1 MASGHKAQPLKIGAK
16 ILSRHRTQAV
26 SKMMEKASF
35 LLQEGYLDE
44 AEKAYQDMLTICPEH
59 CESLTMLGAVYL
71 QQGRLD
77 EAEKTYKDILVLQPQ
92 YCNAFTMLAMVYRQR
107 RNYEEAAS
115 TLEASLKINPNQQDA
130 FYNLALI
137 LQSMER
143 DEEALLSFDHAIA
156 LNPSYADAYWNKA
169 LLKLRL
175 GHYEE
180 GWELYEWR
188 WKTELK
194 EFAPSFLQPLWLGQE
209 SLAGKTIFLHA
220 EQGLG
225 DTIQFCRY
233 VSMVEALGAKV
244 ILAIP
249 ESLSKLTSTL
259 KGSFQIITDRKLAI
273 EFDYHCP
280 LMSLPLA
287 FKTTLETIPAGTY
300 LYADSIKKIQ
310 WKERL
315 GVKTKP
321 RIGVVWSGSR
331 EFKYDRKRSIPFDTF
346 STLLS
351 SELAEFFD
359 FHSLQREICTEY
371 KHSLS
376 RVSVKTH
383 MTDLHDFSETAAL
396 ISELDLVISVDTA
409 VVHLA
414 GALGKPVWV
423 LLPYDPD
430 FRWLT
435 EREDSPWYPTAR
447 LFRQTQAGEWEGVI
461 EAVSIALKAKKF
473 S

>member
-1 MASGHKAQPLKIGAK
+1 M
-16 ILSRHRTQAV
+16 
-26 SKMMEKASF
+26 
-35 LLQEGYLDE
+35 
-44 AEKAYQDMLTICPEH
+44 YQDILTVYPEH
-59 CESLTMLGAVYL
+59 CEALTMLGAVYL

-77 EAEKTYKDILVLQPQ
+77 EAEKTYKDILLLHPE

-107 RNYEEAAS
+107 GNYEEAAS
-115 TLEASLKINPNQQDA
+115 TLEVSVKINPNQQDA
-130 FYNLALI
+130 FYNLGLI

-188 WKTELK
+188 WKTVQK
-194 EFAPSFLQPLWLGQE
+194 EYASQFSQPLWLGPE
-209 SLAGKTIFLHA
+209 SLKDKTILLYG

-225 DTIQFCRY
+225 DAIQFCRY
-233 VSMVEALGAKV
+233 IPKLEALGAKV
-244 ILAIP
+244 ILKVQ
-249 ESLSKLTSTL
+249 ESLSKILSTL
-259 KGSFQIITDRKLAI
+259 KGQFQIITDEKLVPAC
-273 EFDYHCP
+273 DYQCP
-280 LMSLPLA
+280 LLSLPLA
-287 FKTTLETIPAGTY
+287 FKTTIETIPAGTY
-300 LYADSIKKIQ
+300 LCVDPIKQQQ

-315 GVKTKP
+315 GVKIKP
-321 RIGVVWSGSR
+321 RIGIVWSGSK
-331 EFKYDRKRSIPFDTF
+331 EFKHDRKRSIPFDTF

-351 SELAEFFD
+351 SELAEGFD
-359 FHSLQREICTEY
+359 FYCLQKEICPED

-376 RVSVKTH
+376 QFSVTTH
-383 MTDLHDFSETAAL
+383 MTDLHNFSETAAL
-396 ISELDLVISVDTA
+396 ISEMDLVISVDTA

-414 GALGKPVWV
+414 GALGQPVWV

-447 LFRQTQAGEWEGVI
+447 LFRQKQVGDWEGVI
-461 EAVSIALKAKKF
+461 EAVMDAARALK
-473 S
+473 SSIGVVR